1 MYQVGGDYISRP
13 WLIMMR
19 DSVSCTRRVRRW
31 RSCESQ
37 LSWTLLCAAQV
48 KRFQLRRLMQSRN
61 TVTLECHNKR
71 DLHLEC
77 KLESLE
83 NPRHL
88 AVASVRRIRTGSQ
101 FFESDGA
108 HESRE
113 LLSGSGIINFRVFNN
128 STSTQR
134 SFPTFY
140 IPLAHSPAHT
150 QEDKKKK
157 PTASHAWCNFQKL
170 LLSKRQTRPLVWFIC
185 WWIFIQGHVVYP
197 IFPASLSRSLASGAK
212 DCDSQHQS
220 LFNNSVPNMLAAKCM
235 S

>member
-1 MYQVGGDYISRP
+1 MKALDKQYIWEMYQVGGDYINRP

-150 QEDKKKK
+150 QEDKKK
-157 PTASHAWCNFQKL
+157 A
-170 LLSKRQTRPLVWFIC
+170 
-185 WWIFIQGHVVYP
+185 
-197 IFPASLSRSLASGAK
+197 
-212 DCDSQHQS
+212 
-220 LFNNSVPNMLAAKCM
+220 NSVPRVMQFPETFIIQATNQASRVIHLLVNIHSRPRRLPNFSCFSLSIPCQRCKRLRQPT
-235 S
+235 SKSF